1 MSRKNLGFTLIELM
15 VTLTVFVVL
24 ALLAVPS
31 FQDFRQRTALRGAA
45 DQVSSFWGNARF
57 EALKR
62 DSLVKVGFRSSSAGF
77 CLGAD
82 TTTDPADDTP
92 CDCFTAGSC
101 SIATYPANQ
110 SEWRGVRVASNP
122 TLGDGDGTTTDGVA
136 VIDPK
141 RGGLT
146 QVADEGRILLQGP
159 TGPRDYRLNI
169 AIDRNGRAI
178 QCEPTAAPTKLSDY
192 YDRRC

>member
-1 MSRKNLGFTLIELM
+1 MSRVVRGFTLIELM

-31 FQDFRQRTALRGAA
+31 FQDFRQRNALRGAA
-45 DQVSSFWGNARF
+45 DQISSFWGNARF

-62 DSLVKVGFRSSSAGF
+62 DSLVKVGFRSSASGF
-77 CLGAD
+77 CIGAA
-82 TTTDPADDTP
+82 TTTDTADDTP
-92 CDCFTAGSC
+92 CDCFTAASC
-101 SIATYPANQ
+101 NVGTYPSDQ
-110 SEWRGVRVASNP
+110 SEWRGVRVLSNP
-122 TLGDGDGTTTDGVA
+122 TLGEGDGSTADGVV

-159 TGPRDYRLNI
+159 TGPRDYRLNLV
-169 AIDRNGRAI
+169 IDRNGRAF
-178 QCEPTAAPTKLSDY
+178 QCEPTDAPTKLSDY
-192 YDRRC
+192 ADRRC

>member
-1 MSRKNLGFTLIELM
+1 MSRASRGFTLIELM

-31 FQDFRQRTALRGAA
+31 FQDFRQRAALRGAA
-45 DQVSSFWGNARF
+45 DQMSSFWGNARF
-57 EALKR
+57 EAIKR
-62 DSLVKVGFRSSSAGF
+62 DALVKVAFRSGAAGY

-82 TTTDPADDTP
+82 LATGTADDTP
-92 CDCFTAGSC
+92 CDCFTPGSC
-101 SIATYPANQ
+101 TIATYPASQ

-122 TLGDGDGTTTDGVA
+122 TLGEGDGTTADGVV

-146 QVADEGRILLQGP
+146 ESADEGRILLQGP
-159 TGPRDYRLNI
+159 TGPRDYRLNLV
-169 AIDRNGRAI
+169 IDRNGRAL
-178 QCEPTAAPTKLSDY
+178 QCEPTDAPTKLSDY
-192 YDRRC
+192 ADRRC